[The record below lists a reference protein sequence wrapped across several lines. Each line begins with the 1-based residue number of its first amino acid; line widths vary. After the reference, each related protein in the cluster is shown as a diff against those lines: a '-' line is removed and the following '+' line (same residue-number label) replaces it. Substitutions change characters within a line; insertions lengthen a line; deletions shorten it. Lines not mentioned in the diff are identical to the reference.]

1 MNAKLGCVMLTVLLL
16 GAGETTDAKKDTAK
30 FQGTWTVDTLT
41 YDGKDHKLKFNIVFN
56 GNDGTVK
63 NNEKVQSEYAKIKF
77 KLDPSSKPRRMDITI
92 TDGSQ
97 TDSTMKGIYELK
109 DDELRICAKVFGT
122 DRPTEFE
129 APEGSSTVLLV
140 LKRVPK

>member
-1 MNAKLGCVMLTVLLL
+1 MNVKLGCVMLTVLL
-16 GAGETTDAKKDTAK
+16 GAGGAATDAKKDTAK

-41 YDGKDHKLKFNIVFN
+41 YDGKEHKLKFNIVFK

-63 NNEKVQSEYAKIKF
+63 NNEKVQNEYAKIKF
-77 KLDPSSKPRRMDITI
+77 KLDPSSKPRSMDITI

-97 TDSTMKGIYELK
+97 TDSTMKGIYEWK

-122 DRPTEFE
+122 ERPKEFD

-140 LKRVPK
+140 LKRVSK